1 MLKEKCPT
9 LWYNEHTLALK
20 RAARK
25 MEHSWRKTNIE
36 VFCIAWQENT
46 LFYRKALK
54 TAGSAY
60 FTSLLEENKHNP
72 KYLFNTVVT
81 LTKKIRSAGA
91 DITQQQSSNDFMNC
105 FTSKIETIR
114 DTILTMQL
122 SA

>member
-1 MLKEKCPT
+1 M
-9 LWYNEHTLALK
+9 
-20 RAARK
+20 
-25 MEHSWRKTNIE
+25 E

-81 LTKKIRSAGA
+81 LTKK
-91 DITQQQSSNDFMNC
+91 N
-105 FTSKIETIR
+105 KISRCRHYPAAE
-114 DTILTMQL
+114 
-122 SA
+122 